1 MRSKRRIAG
10 IQSPQLP
17 AAGLSEISV
26 DETLRDGSAFSQC
39 LLASSDFSEQEA
51 DDVLFEQAHLK
62 RVSLARTHLTS
73 SQMLDTRCD
82 TCDFAGAE
90 WEKAHLS
97 RIEFTGC
104 RLVGLKLMAS
114 EITDA
119 VIRDC
124 NAEFALFWSS
134 SFKAARFERCNLS
147 GASFTE
153 ADLSG
158 VVFKDCDLSNADF
171 TGAKLVGT
179 DLRGS
184 KVEGLKVGIKEL
196 QGAIIEPGQAV
207 HIVGLLGIEVKWE
220 E

>member
-1 MRSKRRIAG
+1 MRTKRQIAG
-10 IQSPQLP
+10 IQPPQLP
-17 AAGLSEISV
+17 KPGLVERIV
-26 DETLRDGSAFSQC
+26 DEPVQDQSAFSQC
-39 LLASSDFSEQEA
+39 LLANSDFSEQAA

-73 SQMLDTRCD
+73 SQMIDVRCD
-82 TCDFAGAE
+82 VCDFASAE

-97 RIEFTGC
+97 RIEWTGC
-104 RLVGLKLMAS
+104 RLVGLKLMES
-114 EITDA
+114 EIADA
-119 VIRDC
+119 VIKEC

-147 GASFTE
+147 GASFQE
-153 ADLSG
+153 ANLSG
-158 VVFKDCDLSNADF
+158 VVFKDCDLSKADLR
-171 TGAKLVGT
+171 GAKLAGA

-184 KVEGLKVGIKEL
+184 KLEGLKVGIKEL

>member
-1 MRSKRRIAG
+1 MRTKRRIAG
-10 IQSPQLP
+10 IQPPQLP
-17 AAGLSEISV
+17 QSALSEISA
-26 DETLRDGSAFSQC
+26 DEPLRDQSAFSQC
-39 LLASSDFSEQEA
+39 LLASSDFSEQAA

-82 TCDFAGAE
+82 VCDFAGAE

-97 RIEFTGC
+97 RIEWTGC
-104 RLVGLKLMAS
+104 RLVGLKLMES
-114 EITDA
+114 EIADA
-119 VIRDC
+119 VIKDC

-147 GASFTE
+147 GASFQE
-153 ADLSG
+153 ANLAG
-158 VVFKDCDLSNADF
+158 VVFKDCDLSQA
-171 TGAKLVGT
+171 

-184 KVEGLKVGIKEL
+184 KLAGADLRGSKLEGLKVGIKEL
-196 QGAIIEPGQAV
+196 EGAIIEPGQAV
-207 HIVGLLGIEVKWE
+207 HIVALLGIEVKWE

>member
-1 MRSKRRIAG
+1 MRTKRRIAG
-10 IQSPQLP
+10 IQAPQLP
-17 AAGLSEISV
+17 TSTLAETTA
-26 DETLRDGSAFSQC
+26 DEPLRDQSAFSQC
-39 LLASSDFSEQEA
+39 LLTNSDFSDQAA

-62 RVSLARTHLTS
+62 RVLLARTHFTT
-73 SQMLDTRCD
+73 SQMIDVRCD
-82 TCDFAGAE
+82 VCDFASAE

-97 RIEFTGC
+97 RIEWTGC
-104 RLVGLKLMAS
+104 RLVGLKLMVS
-114 EITDA
+114 EIVDA

-147 GASFTE
+147 NASFQE

-171 TGAKLVGT
+171 QGAKLVGA

-184 KVEGLKVGIKEL
+184 KLEGLKVGIKEL

-207 HIVGLLGIEVKWE
+207 HIVGLLGIDVKWE